1 MDSLCFYISRQQL
14 VYGDVQGK
22 WRGQC
27 EFLNCNIV
35 EAGDGKWDIQRNAC
49 TVEAYCICHAIS
61 QKKKSWW
68 VEQG

>member
-1 MDSLCFYISRQQL
+1 MENEGDSE
-14 VYGDVQGK
+14 
-22 WRGQC
+22 GQC

-35 EAGDGKWDIQRNAC
+35 EAGDGTSEENAC

-61 QKKKSWW
+61 QKKKSWR